1 MSGLK
6 TPDKRNPALIFL
18 GAPGAGKGTQG
29 KVLGTIPR
37 FFHFACGDV
46 FRSLDTRT
54 PLGKKFVEY
63 SSRGELVP
71 DDITVALWKA
81 QIDNLADGH
90 IYKPDID
97 ILVLDGIPRNVR
109 QAELLDH
116 YIEVHQVFHLTCPN
130 RDELAR
136 RMRKRALKENRIDD
150 ASDKVIDQRIA
161 TYEAETKPI
170 LAYYPKELVTTID
183 ATQPPVKV
191 FHEIVSR
198 IIVLPVYEKMSTMV
212 I

>member
-1 MSGLK
+1 MI
-6 TPDKRNPALIFL
+6 RNPAFLFL

-29 KVLGTIPR
+29 KILGTIPR
-37 FFHFACGDV
+37 FFHCSCGDV

-54 PLGKKFVEY
+54 ELGRKFVEY

-71 DDITVALWKA
+71 DDLTIALWKA
-81 QIDNLADGH
+81 QIDNIAESH

-97 ILVLDGIPRNVR
+97 ILILDGIPRNVR
-109 QAELLDH
+109 QAELLDQ
-116 YIEVHQVFHLTCPN
+116 YVEVHQVFHLSCPN

-136 RMRKRALKENRIDD
+136 RMRKRALKDNRIDD

-170 LAYYPKELVTTID
+170 LAYYPPERVMTID
-183 ATQPPVKV
+183 ATQQPVKV

-198 IIVLPVYEKMSTMV
+198 IISLPVYEEMCAQVS
-212 I
+212 